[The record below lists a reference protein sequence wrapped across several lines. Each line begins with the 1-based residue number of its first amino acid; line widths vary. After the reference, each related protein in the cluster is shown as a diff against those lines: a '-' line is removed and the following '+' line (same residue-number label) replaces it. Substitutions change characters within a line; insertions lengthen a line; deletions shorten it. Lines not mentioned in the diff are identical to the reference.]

1 MKYLVLGAGETCN
14 GDSARRS
21 GNEFLFQQLA
31 QQDVG
36 DAERSVRGRRDR
48 RPQDRRDLPALL
60 QHLGRE
66 YKQLGA
72 NYTVLHH
79 TQLLNRL
86 VRDKKL
92 VPVAPVSQD
101 VTYHDPCYL
110 GRHNKVYEAPRDLV
124 GASGAM
130 LTEMPR
136 HAETGLC
143 CGAGGARM
151 WMEEHIGK
159 RVNHERV
166 DEALATVSDGAK
178 IATGCPFC
186 RVMMTDGLT
195 DRQDEGK
202 GEGVEVLD
210 VAQLLLAAI
219 DTSTVTL
226 PPKHKPEHKPEQKPE
241 QPAAPAPAPAAAAA
255 DTAQKEAK
263 PVTGLGLAGGAK
275 RPGAK
280 KGAPAAAAPAL
291 PRSGSGSS
299 HRSGSAQAGRGCT
312 RQRPR
317 HRSGCQTTRREK
329 VHSPRGT
336 HRSRA
341 DTCSGTTGVDCS
353 DAGARGRR
361 RRRRQR
367 AHSAG
372 QRPRHR
378 ARCSATRQA
387 VTIGLFRD
395 GRKPGRSPQ
404 RAVVGDRKGGCSC
417 CDQRDEDAGLAAGVF
432 GKVKGNQPGEQQH

>member
-1 MKYLVLGAGETCN
+1 AFEDRAKKTTKAVAELLSIAGVKYMVLGADETCN

-31 QQDVG
+31 QQAVETLNG
-36 DAERSVRGRRDR
+36 VFEGVESVDR
-48 RPQDRRDLPALL
+48 KIVVTCP
-60 QHLGRE
+60 HCFNTIGRE

-72 NYTVLHH
+72 NFTVLHH

-92 VPVAPVSQD
+92 VPVQPVSSESSV

-124 GASGAM
+124 GASGAA
-130 LTEMPR
+130 LKEMPR

-166 DEALATVSDGAK
+166 DEALMTVSDGAK
-178 IATGCPFC
+178 IATACPFC

-210 VAQLLLAAI
+210 VAQLLLASI

-226 PPKHKPEHKPEQKPE
+226 PPKRKAGDERSREEQKAESKPESKPE
-241 QPAAPAPAPAAAAA
+241 APAAAAG
-255 DTAQKEAK
+255 TAEREAK
-263 PVTGLGLAGGAK
+263 PVTGLGIAGGAK

-280 KGAPAAAAPAL
+280 KPTAPAPEKPAEAAPV
-291 PRSGSGSS
+291 
-299 HRSGSAQAGRGCT
+299 
-312 RQRPR
+312 
-317 HRSGCQTTRREK
+317 K
-329 VHSPRGT
+329 
-336 HRSRA
+336 
-341 DTCSGTTGVDCS
+341 
-353 DAGARGRR
+353 
-361 RRRRQR
+361 
-367 AHSAG
+367 
-372 QRPRHR
+372 
-378 ARCSATRQA
+378 
-387 VTIGLFRD
+387 GL
-395 GRKPGRSPQ
+395 GI
-404 RAVVGDRKGGCSC
+404 
-417 CDQRDEDAGLAAGVF
+417 AAG
-432 GKVKGNQPGEQQH
+432 

>member
-1 MKYLVLGAGETCN
+1 LVLGAEETCN

-31 QQDVG
+31 QQAVETLDGVFEG
-36 DAERSVRGRRDR
+36 VETVDR
-48 RPQDRRDLPALL
+48 KIVVTCP
-60 QHLGRE
+60 HCFNTIGRE

-72 NYTVLHH
+72 NYTVVHH

-86 VRDKKL
+86 VRDKSL
-92 VPVAPVSQD
+92 VPVSPVSQD

-110 GRHNKVYEAPRDLV
+110 GRHNKVYEAPRELI
-124 GASGAM
+124 GATATT
-130 LTEMPR
+130 LKEMPR

-166 DEALATVSDGAK
+166 DEALMTIGDGASGASGSPK

-219 DTSTVTL
+219 DTRTVTL
-226 PPKHKPEHKPEQKPE
+226 PPKRKPEEKV
-241 QPAAPAPAPAAAAA
+241 PAAAAA
-255 DTAQKEAK
+255 PAAEPAAAPSKPAPAESAASAPAEAK
-263 PVTGLGLAGGAK
+263 PVKGLGIAGGAK

-280 KGAPAAAAPAL
+280 KTAEKPAASAPPEEKPAEVVQPPNAAPDEAKAQPAPVKGL
-291 PRSGSGSS
+291 GIAAGAKRPGAKKA
-299 HRSGSAQAGRGCT
+299 SAQAESKPAESSEPKSEAA
-312 RQRPR
+312 QPES
-317 HRSGCQTTRREK
+317 SGDGDGEAPAQPVK
-329 VHSPRGT
+329 GL
-336 HRSRA
+336 
-341 DTCSGTTGVDCS
+341 GI
-353 DAGARGRR
+353 ARG
-361 RRRRQR
+361 
-367 AHSAG
+367 A
-372 QRPRHR
+372 
-378 ARCSATRQA
+378 
-387 VTIGLFRD
+387 
-395 GRKPGRSPQ
+395 KPP
-404 RAVVGDRKGGCSC
+404 
-417 CDQRDEDAGLAAGVF
+417 
-432 GKVKGNQPGEQQH
+432 GKR